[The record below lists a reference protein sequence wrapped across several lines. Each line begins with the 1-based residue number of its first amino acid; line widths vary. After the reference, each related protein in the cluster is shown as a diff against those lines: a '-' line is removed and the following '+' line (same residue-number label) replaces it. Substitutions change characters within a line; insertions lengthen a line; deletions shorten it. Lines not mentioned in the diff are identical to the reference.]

1 MFSKGLDVIARDSS
15 RLFWVRYQVVHL
27 CLEIGEIALNLYK
40 VLLCA
45 VGNQKVMMML
55 NPLHLMYNYD
65 RVAELPVFQGSGVA
79 ST

>member
-1 MFSKGLDVIARDSS
+1 
-15 RLFWVRYQVVHL
+15 
-27 CLEIGEIALNLYK
+27 
-40 VLLCA
+40 LLCA